1 MTEVVL
7 LPVVVLLCL
16 SIAAVTVETLMR
28 FIRKALGSMLGPK
41 TICPEILRG
50 FLQLLQV
57 RAIFPHPSLFVIS

>member
-16 SIAAVTVETLMR
+16 LIATVTEGTLMR
-28 FIRKALGSMLGPK
+28 FICKVLGSILVPK
-41 TICPEILRG
+41 TIFPEILRG

-57 RAIFPHPSLFVIS
+57 RAVFPHPSLFVIR